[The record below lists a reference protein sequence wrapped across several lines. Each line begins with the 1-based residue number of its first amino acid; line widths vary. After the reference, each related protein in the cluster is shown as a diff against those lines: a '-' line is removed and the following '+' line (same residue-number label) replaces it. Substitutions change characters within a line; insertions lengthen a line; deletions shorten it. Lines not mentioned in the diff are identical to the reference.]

1 MLKRAASFLIAI
13 AFIVP
18 SLCLIVSPAV
28 ATTPSFSS
36 AVRVNQPSTS
46 GNQLYPRLVAASD
59 LNLTAVFADYSFQR
73 YKVSSDSSFNGG
85 ASWLNKLTIDS
96 NNNVVLP
103 GPSIAKNSTGTLFCV
118 FSDDRYSTQRIF
130 ISNSTDN
137 GQHWSSNEL
146 ITTGAQ
152 GNQTR
157 PDVTVSNDIVYIVY
171 SEFIPD
177 KDPDIFLVTSNN
189 SGHNFTAP
197 VRVDHTGSSLAV
209 SLAPVIIVHDDR
221 VLVAW
226 EDSRQDTFFDIY
238 CSVSNDGGRTFV
250 SDIKVSDAVGDSEQI
265 LPSAAF
271 LQNGSALIVWQD
283 KRTNNLDIRGAIT
296 SSFLSFSPS
305 FVASDDLGSAD
316 QTSPRVKVDGRGIV
330 HLVYTDSKYGPA
342 RISYV
347 SSYSGIS
354 YSSAVRVS
362 EPVVS
367 AQQDHPD
374 LDISPNGTVMIVF
387 EQTQSLNTDIY
398 FTKLANLPPL
408 CAIKSPA
415 AGTEVVGNF
424 TVTGNASD
432 PDAPDPLHSP
442 SLDVQVALLNR
453 DDGNAT
459 AWLQV
464 NLSGQSNWTIS
475 FNSTLLENGNYTILA
490 RSFDG
495 ATYSEIQRVEVV
507 INNIIPQYL
516 DLFVTSDNLYFDKPS
531 PFAGQVIRVSAD
543 IFNRGNTDATGVQVR
558 FTADGALVESLI
570 TVPIVPAGGS
580 ATVGVNWT
588 AVQGAHLINVTADP
602 TNLIN
607 ETNESNNTAS
617 RSLSVAP
624 APILQPDLAIAAAN
638 ITLTP
643 SSIFVGQRVN
653 ISVLVFNHGEV
664 PANNVNVRF
673 ALTNPTLTVNRT
685 VGFIQPQNGVLLN
698 ITWNATVGTHALTIT
713 ADPQHLINDK
723 NYDDNAAAVEFT
735 VQPASVLRPDL
746 YVGTVLVAPNNL
758 IAGQNASI
766 SVIIGNSGNAP
777 ANNVVVSFFVDG
789 DRLANRTV
797 SVDVGQSTD
806 TSAVWPSVA
815 GQHLILVKVDEA
827 NLTNDANLTNNSA
840 STSVSVTPAST
851 ARAELDVS
859 LANMT
864 AFPNPPVDGR
874 ILYLNFTVRNLGN
887 RDASN
892 VQVQVL
898 KDEVQF
904 GDLHQV
910 GSISAGGLAVV
921 SASWLPEKG
930 VHKFTVIV
938 DPDHL
943 INESRR
949 TNNELN
955 YTVDMGAAPLL
966 PSDFDP
972 MIFVVLVGS
981 FAFLAVAVVYFLR
994 KRSQRKK

>member
-1 MLKRAASFLIAI
+1 MLKRFLSVLLAL

-18 SLCLIVSPAV
+18 MVLIATNPAAAVS
-28 ATTPSFSS
+28 PSFSL

-46 GNQLYPRLVAASD
+46 GDQLNPRLVAISD
-59 LNLTAVFADYSFQR
+59 LNLTTVFADYSFQR
-73 YKVSSDSSFNGG
+73 YKVSSDASLNGG
-85 ASWLNKLTIDS
+85 ASWLSKLTIDS
-96 NNNVVLP
+96 NNNVVF
-103 GPSIAKNSTGTLFCV
+103 PSPSLAKNSTGTLFCV
-118 FSDDRYSTQRIF
+118 FSDDRYGTQRVF

-137 GQHWSSNEL
+137 GAHWSSDML
-146 ITTGAQ
+146 VTSSAQ

-157 PDVTVSNDIVYIVY
+157 PDITVSNDIVYIAY
-171 SEFIPD
+171 SELIPG
-177 KDPDIFLVTSNN
+177 KDPDIFLTTSNN
-189 SGHNFTAP
+189 SGRNFTAP

-209 SLAPVIIVHDDR
+209 SLAPVVILHGNR

-238 CSVSNDGGRTFV
+238 CSVSNNGGESFV
-250 SDIKVSDAVGDSEQI
+250 SDIKVSDAVGSSEQI

-271 LQNGSALIVWQD
+271 LKNGSALIVWQD
-283 KRTNNLDIRGAIT
+283 RSTNDLDVRGAI
-296 SSFLSFSPS
+296 SGNFLSFSPS
-305 FVASDDLGSAD
+305 FIASDDLGSAD
-316 QTSPRVKVDGRGIV
+316 QSSPRVKVDERGIV

-347 SSYSGIS
+347 SSYSGTS
-354 YSSAVRVS
+354 YSSATKVS
-362 EPVVS
+362 EPAVS
-367 AQQDHPD
+367 AQQDHAD

-387 EQTQSLNTDIY
+387 EQTQALNTDIY

-408 CAIKSPA
+408 CTIKSPA
-415 AGTEVVGNF
+415 SGTEVVGNF

-442 SLDVQVALLNR
+442 SLNVQVALLNR
-453 DDGNAT
+453 DDRNAT

-495 ATYSEIQRVEVV
+495 ATYSEIQRLDIVL
-507 INNIIPQYL
+507 NNIIPQYL

-558 FTADGALVESLI
+558 FAADGALIESTLI
-570 TVPIVPAGGS
+570 IPIVPAGGS
-580 ATVGVNWT
+580 ATVSVNWT
-588 AVQGAHLINVTADP
+588 AVQGNHLINVTVDP
-602 TNLIN
+602 ANLIN
-607 ETNESNNTAS
+607 ETNEGNNTAS

-624 APILQPDLAIAAAN
+624 APILQPNLAIEAAN

-643 SSIFVGQRVN
+643 SSIFAGQKVN
-653 ISVLVFNHGEV
+653 ISVLIFNHGEV

-673 ALTNPTLTVNRT
+673 SLNNPALVVNRT
-685 VGFIQPQNGVLLN
+685 IGFIQPQNGVLVN
-698 ITWNATVGTHALTIT
+698 ISWNATVGAHSLTIT
-713 ADPQHLINDK
+713 ADPQHLLNDK
-723 NYDDNAAAVEFT
+723 DYDDNAATVQFT

-746 YVGTVLVAPNNL
+746 FVGTIVVAPNNL

-766 SVIIGNSGNAP
+766 SVIIGNAGNAP

-789 DRLANRTV
+789 VRLANRTV
-797 SVDVGQSTD
+797 SVDPEQSTD
-806 TSAVWPSVA
+806 TSAIWPSVA
-815 GQHLILVKVDEA
+815 GQHLVLVKVDEA
-827 NLTNDANLTNNSA
+827 NLTDDSNRTNNSA

-851 ARAELDVS
+851 TRAELDLS
-859 LANMT
+859 QANMT
-864 AFPNPPVDGR
+864 TYPNPPVEGR

-887 RDASN
+887 RDANN
-892 VQVQVL
+892 VDVQVL
-898 KDEVQF
+898 KDGVQY
-904 GDLHQV
+904 GDMRQV
-910 GSISAGGLAVV
+910 GTISAGGLAVV
-921 SASWLPEKG
+921 SVGWLPEKG
-930 VHKFTVIV
+930 VHKFTVIA
-938 DPDHL
+938 DPEHL

-955 YTVDMGAAPLL
+955 YSVDMGAPPLI
-966 PSDFDP
+966 PSNINP
-972 MIFVVLVGS
+972 MLFVMLGS
-981 FAFLAVAVVYFLR
+981 FALLAVAVVYFLR
-994 KRSQRKK
+994 KRAQRKK